1 MQIRSIGFS
10 ISSVVNY
17 AVMVLFSQVSPIGLN
32 NIGWKYYIFFIC
44 SNLAMAVVVILFYPE
59 TQGKSLEQ
67 MDELF
72 GDQMVPHALDDPD
85 AAEKMHGNGSLHE
98 VEGDGLASALAVTAE
113 DSQQKGRA

>member
-17 AVMVLFSQVSPIGLN
+17 ATMVLFSQVSPIGLS
-32 NIGWKYYIFFIC
+32 NIGWRYYIFFIA
-44 SNLAMAVVVILFYPE
+44 SNLACAAVVIFYPE

-72 GDQMVPHALDDPD
+72 GDQMVPHALDDPA
-85 AAEKMHGNGSLHE
+85 AAEKLHGEGSLHE
-98 VEGDGLASALAVTAE
+98 VEGTVLASALAVAAE
-113 DSQQKGRA
+113 EFRQKERH